1 MSLRGRR
8 DAEPSGLSK
17 AERVRAILVDD
28 ILAGRLLPGKKL
40 VEEELA
46 ARLGCSR
53 TPVRE
58 ALRHLDAVGLIQFRP
73 RHGAVVVTLDRRVM
87 RDLFNAMAELEAA
100 CAELAAK
107 ALTPEDL
114 TRLRALPATAGA
126 LADLGGDETL
136 LSILHRA
143 AGNPVLTELAQT
155 VRSRLLPYWRLLM
168 AGKVNWGLEGAE
180 AQQGVIAAII
190 AGDGPRTRAA
200 VHALILT
207 GRLLAE
213 AHIPL
218 PQLP

>member
-1 MSLRGRR
+1 MSLRGRK
-8 DAEPSGLSK
+8 ESGSSGLSK

-58 ALRHLDAVGLIQFRP
+58 ALRHLDAIGLIQFRP
-73 RHGAVVVTLDRRVM
+73 RHGAMVVTLERRVM
-87 RDLFNAMAELEAA
+87 LDLFDAMAELESA
-100 CAELAAK
+100 CAELMARASCP
-107 ALTPEDL
+107 ADL
-114 TRLRALPATAGA
+114 VQLRALPPSAGA
-126 LADLGGDETL
+126 LAEMGAGESL

-143 AGNPVLTELAQT
+143 AGNPVLAEMAQT

-168 AGKVNWGLEGAE
+168 AGKIDWGSVGAE
-180 AQQGVIAAII
+180 AQKAVIAAII
-190 AGDGPRTRAA
+190 AGDGLRAREA
-200 VHALILT
+200 VHDLILT
-207 GRLLAE
+207 ARHLAE
-213 AHIPL
+213 IHIPL

>member
-8 DAEPSGLSK
+8 EVEPSGLSK

-58 ALRHLDAVGLIQFRP
+58 ALRHLDAIGLIQFRP
-73 RHGAVVVTLDRRVM
+73 HHGAVVVTLDRRVM
-87 RDLFNAMAELEAA
+87 LDLFDALAELEAA
-100 CAELAAK
+100 CAELASR
-107 ALTPEDL
+107 ALSPEDMA
-114 TRLRALPATAGA
+114 RLRALPATAGA
-126 LADLGGDETL
+126 LADLGRDETL
-136 LSILHRA
+136 LPILHRA
-143 AGNPVLTELAQT
+143 AGNPVLAEMAQT
-155 VRSRLLPYWRLLM
+155 VRSRLLPYWRLLTV
-168 AGKVNWGLEGAE
+168 GKADWAQAGAE

-190 AGDGPRTRAA
+190 LGDGPRARAA

-207 GRLLAE
+207 ARHLAE